1 MRRKSLCP
9 RSVSNTRAVV
19 AESEAQEW
27 LSRESVALFRYG
39 MRLPTPEYNAV
50 VIVDNAI
57 YVEGSRA
64 KEPNSLRETHEAC
77 RRGDGFA
84 WIGLYEPSTEEFNS
98 VSGEFDLHELAV
110 EDAIKA
116 HQRPKI
122 ERYGESV
129 FVVLKSARYVD
140 ETETVEF
147 GEIHAF
153 VGPDFII
160 TVRHGQASELHALRQ
175 RLESE
180 PGLLRRGPM
189 AVLYAIMDH
198 VVDDYAPV
206 VEGLQTDIEEI
217 EAQVFGGN
225 AMVSRRIYSLS
236 REVIEFRRA
245 VQPLSSVLERMIE
258 GEEYDL
264 DPEIRKYLRDVQD
277 HTLRTTEQIEAFRE
291 LLSNILSVNFTLV
304 GINQND
310 EVKKISAWA
319 AILFAPTLI
328 SSIYGMN
335 FVYMPELWWPLGYP
349 FALALMV
356 LTSVLLHRIFK
367 TAGWL

>member
-1 MRRKSLCP
+1 M
-9 RSVSNTRAVV
+9 
-19 AESEAQEW
+19 
-27 LSRESVALFRYG
+27 
-39 MRLPTPEYNAV
+39 
-50 VIVDNAI
+50 IVDKAI
-57 YVEGSRA
+57 YVDGRRA
-64 KEPNSLRETHEAC
+64 EAPPSLQETYEAC
-77 RRGDGFA
+77 RQSDGFA
-84 WIGLYEPSTEEFNS
+84 WIGLYEPTEEEFDS
-98 VSGEFDLHELAV
+98 VAGEFDLHDLAV

-116 HQRPKI
+116 HQRPKL
-122 ERYGESV
+122 ERYGDSL

-160 TVRHGQASELHALRQ
+160 TVRHGKASELHELRQ

-180 PGLLRRGPM
+180 PDLLRRGPT

-206 VEGLQTDIEEI
+206 VEGLQTDIDEI
-217 EAQVFGGN
+217 EEEVFGGN
-225 AMVSRRIYSLS
+225 AGVSRRIYALS
-236 REVIEFRRA
+236 REVIGFRRA
-245 VQPLSSVLERMIE
+245 VQPLTTVLEHLIE
-258 GEEYDL
+258 GDVLDL
-264 DPEIRKYLRDVQD
+264 DPEVRRYLRDVQD
-277 HTLRTTEQIEAFRE
+277 HALRVTEQVEAFRE

-328 SSIYGMN
+328 SGIYGMN
-335 FVYMPELWWPLGYP
+335 FEYMPELWWPLGYP
-349 FALALMV
+349 LALALMV
-356 LTSVLLHRIFK
+356 MTSVLLHRIFK
-367 TAGWL
+367 RAGWL